1 MAGKKLK
8 QRMCMVCGNEFV
20 TTGNKRICSEQCI
33 KERNRLWHKNRRKGI
48 ATKSAYTSCI
58 AMDQALDERGCE
70 LVKDFFGK
78 LIRAAEM
85 AREYRLPMNVDV
97 IANLM
102 QMYRAREI

>member
-8 QRMCMVCGNEFV
+8 QRVCVVCGKEFV
-20 TTGNKRICSEQCI
+20 TTGNRRICSELCV
-33 KERNRLWHKNRRKGI
+33 KERNRLWHRNRRKGI
-48 ATKSAYTSCI
+48 VTKSAYTSCI
-58 AMDQALDERGCE
+58 AMEQSLDERGCE

-97 IANLM
+97 IASLM
-102 QMYRAREI
+102 SMYRAREI